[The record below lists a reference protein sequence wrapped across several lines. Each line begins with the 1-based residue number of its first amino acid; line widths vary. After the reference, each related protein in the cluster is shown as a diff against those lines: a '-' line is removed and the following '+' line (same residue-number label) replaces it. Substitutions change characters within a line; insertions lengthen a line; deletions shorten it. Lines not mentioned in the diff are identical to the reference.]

1 MGLAVAKRKIPKVTR
16 HRRKC
21 SQIKIVKGF
30 LALMVANLVL
40 HTGNP
45 CLISNS
51 WQIVAVKASRIDNHI
66 KVRFKLVLSWRA
78 SKLYFCAPYHIL
90 DQTQLVIAYHS
101 LESDIDAASLLQVNL
116 HVLAIMQNIVVEIK
130 TTSSCET
137 DHHVLTGCPSAYCIM
152 FILRHPFESHNMI
165 AMIIA

>member
-45 CLISNS
+45 CLISNP

-66 KVRFKLVLSWRA
+66 KVRFQLVLSWSPA
-78 SKLYFCAPYHIL
+78 KFYFRPLYHIL

-101 LESDIDAASLLQVNL
+101 LEPDVDAVLLLQFHL
-116 HVLAIMQNIVVEIK
+116 HLLAAMQ
-130 TTSSCET
+130 
-137 DHHVLTGCPSAYCIM
+137 D
-152 FILRHPFESHNMI
+152 
-165 AMIIA
+165 